1 LAVTNVIVQD
11 LFTGI
16 DLTGVLAN
24 AMLGGVVA
32 RAERL
37 HPVGFIT
44 LAILSGL
51 GGGMIRDTL
60 LQHGTPVALTNPA
73 YIPFALIGAAIA
85 FFVPVRGRLWDVAF
99 PLVDALAL
107 GCWAATGA
115 SKTLAIGLAV
125 LPALLLGT
133 ITAVGGGVTRDIF
146 MRRIPQIFAGG
157 TLYTTSAVLASGVM
171 VALYR
176 VGDPAIG
183 LACAT
188 VTGAGLT
195 LLARWR
201 GWGLPQ
207 APEWQPRQ
215 GWPRATRLRRVRFGR
230 NNQDSP
236 PDPSQ

>member
-1 LAVTNVIVQD
+1 VTNVIVQD

-32 RAERL
+32 REERL
-37 HPVGFIT
+37 HLVGFIT

-73 YIPFALIGAAIA
+73 YIPTALIGAAIA
-85 FFVPVRGRLWDVAF
+85 FFVPVQGRLWNVAF

-115 SKTLAIGLAV
+115 SKTLAVGLAV

-146 MRRIPQIFAGG
+146 MRQIPGIFAGG

-183 LACAT
+183 LGCAT

-207 APEWQPRQ
+207 APQWQPRQ
-215 GWPRATRLRRVRFGR
+215 AWSRAARSRRARFGED
-230 NNQDSP
+230 NQDPP
-236 PDPSQ
+236 PDPSE

>member
-1 LAVTNVIVQD
+1 MTNVIVQD

-32 RAERL
+32 RKERL
-37 HPVGFIT
+37 HLVGFIT

-73 YIPFALIGAAIA
+73 YIPTALIGAAVA
-85 FFVPVRGRLWDVAF
+85 FFVPVGGRLWNVGF

-115 SKTLAIGLAV
+115 SKTLAVGLAV

-133 ITAVGGGVTRDIF
+133 ITAVGGGMTRDIF
-146 MRRIPQIFAGG
+146 MRRIPAIFAGG
-157 TLYTTSAVLASGVM
+157 TLYTTCAVLASGVM

-183 LACAT
+183 LGCAT

-207 APEWQPRQ
+207 APEWQPGQ
-215 GWPRATRLRRVRFGR
+215 AWSRAAWSRRARFGGK
-230 NNQDSP
+230 NQDSP
-236 PDPSQ
+236 PDPSP

>member
-1 LAVTNVIVQD
+1 MTNVIVQD

-32 RAERL
+32 RKERL
-37 HPVGFIT
+37 HLVGFIT

-73 YIPFALIGAAIA
+73 YIPTALIGATIA
-85 FFVPVRGRLWDVAF
+85 FFVPVQGRLWNVAF

-115 SKTLAIGLAV
+115 SKTLAVGLAV

-133 ITAVGGGVTRDIF
+133 ITAVGGGMTRDIF
-146 MRRIPQIFAGG
+146 MRRIPAIFAGG
-157 TLYTTSAVLASGVM
+157 TLYTTCAVLASGVM

-183 LACAT
+183 LGCAT

-207 APEWQPRQ
+207 APEWQPGQ
-215 GWPRATRLRRVRFGR
+215 AWSRAARSRRARFGEK
-230 NNQDSP
+230 NQDPP
-236 PDPSQ
+236 PDPSP

>member
-1 LAVTNVIVQD
+1 VSNVIVQD
-11 LFTGI
+11 LFIGI

-24 AMLGGVVA
+24 AMLGGVMA
-32 RAERL
+32 RAARL
-37 HPVGFIT
+37 HPVGFVA

-60 LQHGTPVALTNPA
+60 LQHGTPVALTDPA
-73 YIPFALIGAAIA
+73 YIPAALIGAAIA
-85 FFVPVRGRLWDVAF
+85 FFLPVGGRLWNVAF

-115 SKTLAIGLAV
+115 LKTLSVGLAV

-133 ITAVGGGVTRDIF
+133 ITAVGGGMTRDIF
-146 MRRIPQIFAGG
+146 MRRVPQIFAGG

-171 VALYR
+171 VMLYR
-176 VGDPAIG
+176 VGDPSIG

-188 VTGAGLT
+188 ATGAGLT

-207 APEWQPRQ
+207 APDWQPSQAWSRTAQ
-215 GWPRATRLRRVRFGR
+215 LHGSRRAEEHLE
-230 NNQDSP
+230 SP
-236 PDPSQ
+236 AASHE

>member
-1 LAVTNVIVQD
+1 MASVIVQD

-16 DLTGVLAN
+16 DLTVVLAN

-51 GGGMIRDTL
+51 GGGIIRDTL

-73 YIPFALIGAAIA
+73 YIPTALIGAAIA
-85 FFVPVRGRLWDVAF
+85 FFVPVRGRMWDVGF
-99 PLVDALAL
+99 LFVDALAL

-115 SKTLAIGLAV
+115 SKTLAVGLAV

-133 ITAVGGGVTRDIF
+133 ITAVGGGMTRDIF
-146 MRRIPQIFAGG
+146 MRRIPAIFAGG

-183 LACAT
+183 LGCAT

-207 APEWQPRQ
+207 ALEWHPRQ
-215 GWPRATRLRRVRFGR
+215 AWSRAARSHRARFGEK
-230 NNQDSP
+230 NQNSP
-236 PDPSQ
+236 PDSSQ

>member
-1 LAVTNVIVQD
+1 MTNIIVQD

-32 RAERL
+32 REERL
-37 HPVGFIT
+37 HPVGFIA

-73 YIPFALIGAAIA
+73 YIPAALIGAAIA
-85 FFVPVRGRLWDVAF
+85 FFLPVGGRPWDVAF

-115 SKTLAIGLAV
+115 SKTLAVGLAV

-133 ITAVGGGVTRDIF
+133 ITAVGGGMTRDIF
-146 MRRIPQIFAGG
+146 MRRIPAIFAGG
-157 TLYTTSAVLASGVM
+157 TLYTTCAVLASGVM

-183 LACAT
+183 LGAAT

-207 APEWQPRQ
+207 APQWQPRQ
-215 GWPRATRLRRVRFGR
+215 AWSRAARSRRERFGDSQ
-230 NNQDSP
+230 QDSP
-236 PDPSQ
+236 PDSSE

>member
-1 LAVTNVIVQD
+1 MTNVIVQD

-24 AMLGGVVA
+24 AMLGGAMA
-32 RAERL
+32 RDERM

-73 YIPFALIGAAIA
+73 YIPTALIGAAIA
-85 FFVPVRGRLWDVAF
+85 FFLPVGGRLWETAF

-115 SKTLAIGLAV
+115 SKTLAVGLAV

-146 MRRIPQIFAGG
+146 LRRIPQVFAGG
-157 TLYTTSAVLASGVM
+157 TLYTTSAVLASAVM

-183 LACAT
+183 LGCAT

-207 APEWQPRQ
+207 APEWRPRQ
-215 GWPRATRLRRVRFGR
+215 AWSRAARSRRARSGGEP
-230 NNQDSP
+230 QDSP
-236 PDPSQ
+236 PDSTE

>member
-1 LAVTNVIVQD
+1 VTSVIVQD

-24 AMLGGVVA
+24 AVLGGVVA
-32 RAERL
+32 RDERL
-37 HPVGFIT
+37 QPVGFIT

-51 GGGMIRDTL
+51 GGGIIRDTL

-73 YIPFALIGAAIA
+73 YIPTALIGAAIA
-85 FFVPVRGRLWDVAF
+85 FFLPVGGRLWNVAF

-115 SKTLAIGLAV
+115 SKTLAVGLAA

-133 ITAVGGGVTRDIF
+133 ITAVGGGMTRDIF
-146 MRRIPQIFAGG
+146 MRRIPGIFAGG

-171 VALYR
+171 VVLYG

-183 LACAT
+183 LGCAT

-195 LLARWR
+195 MLARWR

-215 GWPRATRLRRVRFGR
+215 AWSRAAQVRWAR
-230 NNQDSP
+230 YRDKHQDSP
-236 PDPSQ
+236 PDSSQ

>member
-1 LAVTNVIVQD
+1 VSNVIVQD
-11 LFTGI
+11 LFIGI

-24 AMLGGVVA
+24 AMLGGVMA
-32 RAERL
+32 RAARL
-37 HPVGFIT
+37 HPVGFVA

-60 LQHGTPVALTNPA
+60 LQHGTPVALTDPA
-73 YIPFALIGAAIA
+73 YIPTALIGAAIA
-85 FFVPVRGRLWDVAF
+85 FFLPVGGRLWNVAF

-115 SKTLAIGLAV
+115 LKTLSVGLAV

-133 ITAVGGGVTRDIF
+133 ITAVGGGMTRDIF
-146 MRRIPQIFAGG
+146 LRRVPQIFAGG

-171 VALYR
+171 VMLYR
-176 VGDPAIG
+176 VGDPSIG

-188 VTGAGLT
+188 ATGAGLT

-207 APEWQPRQ
+207 APVWQPSQAWSHTAHPYGARHIEEQ
-215 GWPRATRLRRVRFGR
+215 LE
-230 NNQDSP
+230 SP
-236 PDPSQ
+236 AASHE

>member
-1 LAVTNVIVQD
+1 MTNLIVQD

-32 RAERL
+32 REERL

-73 YIPFALIGAAIA
+73 YIPTALAGAAIA
-85 FFVPVRGRLWDVAF
+85 FLIPVGGRLWSVAF
-99 PLVDALAL
+99 LFIDALAL

-115 SKTLAIGLAV
+115 SKTLGVGLAV

-146 MRRIPQIFAGG
+146 MRRIPQVFAGG

-183 LACAT
+183 LGCAT

-207 APEWQPRQ
+207 APEWQPSQ
-215 GWPRATRLRRVRFGR
+215 AWSRAAWLHRARSGDQH
-230 NNQDSP
+230 QDSP
-236 PDPSQ
+236 PDSSQ